1 MKETSQN
8 SKKITKSAIEVS
20 SAFELPKSTL
30 DSIKERFG
38 NDNQMK
44 VKIDPTLIGGVRI
57 KKSNEL
63 FDGTV
68 IHQLDLLR
76 DKLYNLKSYDKYN

>member
-20 SAFELPKSTL
+20 SAFELPKATL